1 MKPISAPEG
10 NYRSPARA
18 LAPWRKCCPSLTF
31 YSAMVGIVWRASRL
45 AKQGRY
51 SAQDWGASSARIIT
65 AMETAGVR
73 FVIEGVENFTKQP
86 GPCVFVGNHM
96 STLETF
102 VLPTLIVNHKPV
114 TFVVKKSLTEYPIF
128 RHVMVSRNPV
138 LVERSNPREDFKVVM
153 EEGTKRL
160 EAGISI
166 VVFPQTT
173 RTDTF
178 DPAHFNSIG
187 TKLAKRAGV
196 PLIPVAVKTDAWG
209 TGRIIKDFGPID
221 PAKTVHFAFGEP
233 LQVMGSGQEAQ
244 AAVVA
249 FIQEKLVAW
258 SKD

>member
-1 MKPISAPEG
+1 
-10 NYRSPARA
+10 
-18 LAPWRKCCPSLTF
+18 
-31 YSAMVGIVWRASRL
+31 MVGIVWRASCL
-45 AKQGRY
+45 ARQGRY
-51 SAQDWGASSARIIT
+51 GDRDWGASSASIIT
-65 AMETAGVR
+65 AMEAAGVR
-73 FVIEGVENFTKQP
+73 FVIEGVENFNNVP

-138 LVERSNPREDFKVVM
+138 VVERTNPREDFKVVM
-153 EEGTKRL
+153 DEGTKRL

-187 TKLAKRAGV
+187 TKLAKRAEV

-221 PAKTVHFAFGEP
+221 PAKIVHFAFGEP
-233 LQVMGSGQEAQ
+233 IFVTGAGHETQT
-244 AAVVA
+244 AVVD
-249 FIQEKLVAW
+249 FIQKKLAEW
-258 SKD
+258 QCEAEG